1 MNRLDFSKDLNKF
14 SFFYKNKNSAIF
26 EINDESQKRIF
37 ISRLYYSLY
46 HRLLTELSKEKN
58 LTDPG
63 GHKTLFIALEK
74 QAGNGEFYRRLFT
87 HFKDLRKLR
96 EWADYKIDDSLNP
109 ETQFTILFEKT
120 NSFINSAKLIASI

>member
-1 MNRLDFSKDLNKF
+1 MDRLEYSKDLNAF
-14 SFFYKNKNSAIF
+14 SFSYNNKDVAIF
-26 EINDESQKRIF
+26 ELNNESQKRIF
-37 ISRLYYSLY
+37 ISWLYYSLY

-58 LTDPG
+58 LTGPG